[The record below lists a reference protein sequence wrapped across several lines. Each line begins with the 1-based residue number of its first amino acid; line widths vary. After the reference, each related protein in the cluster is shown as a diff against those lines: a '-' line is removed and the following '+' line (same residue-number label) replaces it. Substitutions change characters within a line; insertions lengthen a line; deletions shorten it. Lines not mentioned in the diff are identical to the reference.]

1 VTVENGTAL
10 GFGGG
15 RGFAGFLLITRA
27 GKDVR
32 VKPRVEDGKQYL
44 CYQSERAPLVFSP
57 GAHPPVDQAGGLLR
71 EGLRSAGAK
80 ARGSQVSVVI
90 RSSEMKEGNNKGE
103 DNKRRGKR
111 GDNTRSIKEQQQD
124 EEA

>member
-1 VTVENGTAL
+1 MTVENGTAL

-80 ARGSQVSVVI
+80 ARGSQVSVGI
-90 RSSEMKEGNNKGE
+90 RSSEMKKGDSREGGQQEKREKGGQHE
-103 DNKRRGKR
+103 KY
-111 GDNTRSIKEQQQD
+111 
-124 EEA
+124 

>member
-1 VTVENGTAL
+1 VAMAYDLLRVTVENGTAL

-15 RGFAGFLLITRA
+15 RGFAGRLLITRA

-32 VKPRVEDGKQYL
+32 MKPRVEDRKQYL

-80 ARGSQVSVVI
+80 ARGSQVSVGI
-90 RSSEMKEGNNKGE
+90 RSNKMKKG
-103 DNKRRGKR
+103 DNRRGGQQEKR
-111 GDNTRSIKEQQQD
+111 EKGGQHEKY
-124 EEA
+124 

>member
-1 VTVENGTAL
+1 MTVENGTAL

-44 CYQSERAPLVFSP
+44 CYQSERASLVFSP
-57 GAHPPVDQAGGLLR
+57 GAPPPVDQAGGLLR

-80 ARGSQVSVVI
+80 ARGSQVSVGI
-90 RSSEMKEGNNKGE
+90 RSSEMKKGDNTGG
-103 DNKRRGKR
+103 DNKRRGER
-111 GDNTRSIKEQQQD
+111 GDNTRNIKEQQQD